1 MLVFCLYGRKMS
13 KRKVEI
19 FLDAQENAISQRISQ
34 NETRIPI
41 QDINPNTLNTTIRN
55 SSMLA
60 KKQNRNVYLEEENV
74 SATTSKETS
83 NQQVKTTVSTQ
94 ARRVILSHL
103 ELINKTE
110 TMSNNH
116 KPRSKLEEVIQSHIN
131 Y

>member
-55 SSMLA
+55 SIMLA